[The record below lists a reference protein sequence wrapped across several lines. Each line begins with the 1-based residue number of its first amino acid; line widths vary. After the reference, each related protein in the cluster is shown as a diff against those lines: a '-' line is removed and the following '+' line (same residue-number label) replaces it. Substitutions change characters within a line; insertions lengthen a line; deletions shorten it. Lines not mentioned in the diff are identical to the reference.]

1 MNDREYGKRPERAD
15 SNDRRRP
22 ARPEGPGG
30 RAERDDRAERPA
42 WQTRVDRG
50 TPSRDKS
57 PMIPEEITPKDLEL
71 GVRVQ
76 LKTLTAENADMVA
89 RHLAMVVLL
98 INDDP
103 ELAHKHAL
111 AASQR
116 AGRIAVVRETVGI
129 TAYRVGDFALAL
141 RELLT
146 HRRISGSNEQIPL
159 IVDCER
165 GLGRPDRALEAGRA
179 VDRSTLPAEA
189 RVNLAIAM
197 SGARLDRNENDL
209 ALAELQIPELN
220 IERVFDYSPALFRAY
235 AETLRAVGKESEG
248 QRWDTYAERS
258 EQALAGRQGP
268 EDELFEVIEE
278 FEIPA
283 AYESRNPRDAERAP
297 RTDRRESGE
306 RRDFAPREPSR
317 REWKPRES
325 ERPNRETPRN
335 DRPTPR
341 RDSPAGD
348 QPKGDRPSWKGRN
361 ER

>member
-1 MNDREYGKRPERAD
+1 
-15 SNDRRRP
+15 
-22 ARPEGPGG
+22 
-30 RAERDDRAERPA
+30 
-42 WQTRVDRG
+42 
-50 TPSRDKS
+50 
-57 PMIPEEITPKDLEL
+57 
-71 GVRVQ
+71 
-76 LKTLTAENADMVA
+76 
-89 RHLAMVVLL
+89 
-98 INDDP
+98 
-103 ELAHKHAL
+103 
-111 AASQR
+111 
-116 AGRIAVVRETVGI
+116 
-129 TAYRVGDFALAL
+129 
-141 RELLT
+141 
-146 HRRISGSNEQIPL
+146 
-159 IVDCER
+159 
-165 GLGRPDRALEAGRA
+165 
-179 VDRSTLPAEA
+179 
-189 RVNLAIAM
+189 M

-341 RDSPAGD
+341 RDAPAGD